1 MLKSKTL
8 YSVDPKDYLR
18 GNIQV
23 TLRVIGVF
31 DTNKVHWS
39 YYAVYT
45 TTSVSTNTLNM
56 TDDIGSGKGII
67 SCNTDFV
74 SLLLFYPNLYGV
86 KFADMDSAK
95 KYIDDFKIKWETG
108 SNNTIQEVRDQKLKE
123 LTDES

>member
-18 GNIQV
+18 GNNTQV

-31 DTNKVHWS
+31 DTSKVHWV
-39 YYAVYT
+39 YYAVST

-56 TDDIGSGKGII
+56 TDDIGSGNGII
-67 SCNTDFV
+67 SCNTDCV
-74 SLLLFYPNLYGV
+74 RAYGV

-123 LTDES
+123 LTDER